1 MLSLVVQTRSA
12 GRVVRWDD
20 FRRGDLRDGTG
31 MMTTMLTDVV
41 CDAIEHCRNHDP
53 LLRFHVLRA
62 NGFWSAKFDVMLEGA
77 MFRVCCGR
85 RLVRGG
91 FPFNPAAAE
100 EPKNYDV
107 LVSATSTVDGFESS
121 LTELLQSRYVCRPV
135 VLPPEHARHLGS
147 QRP

>member
-1 MLSLVVQTRSA
+1 M
-12 GRVVRWDD
+12 
-20 FRRGDLRDGTG
+20 RDGTG

-41 CDAIEHCRNHDP
+41 GDVIDHCRNHDP

-77 MFRVCCGR
+77 TFRVYCGR

-107 LVSATSTVDGFESS
+107 LVSATSTVAGFESS
-121 LTELLQSRYVCRPV
+121 LTELLHSRYACRPLG
-135 VLPPEHARHLGS
+135 LPPEHARHLAS
-147 QRP
+147 QRR